1 MKNEVNRALV
11 AKKATRYLFLGL
23 LMTLALNVSARVFD
37 AGERLYINM
46 EAQSVK
52 DAGGDLQYGWYS
64 TTNNYNRAYFY
75 RGSNGAWSSMVT
87 QYAGTVWYVEA
98 PAGDWEYV
106 ILTRHS
112 SADASWDNKVTQTG
126 NIWLYYY
133 DNGVLKMHEQN
144 YIQNFYYGSYR
155 EEANWEYVAPA
166 PTGDPGTWPLAY
178 EDEQICTL
186 AAGSEYILQ
195 AKNYDYDNT
204 YAHSWFKYESGVWTR
219 LDQSEWYTVENSA
232 NKAITVT
239 LGPAYSDVYYF
250 LQCSRPT
257 MCRLVRVRINQNC
270 SEGAAGACKITSFVA
285 VAADANVTDQTSAVN
300 GVVAFDDKVNA
311 GQLKIWSPNIDTVV
325 INNEDIE
332 TPQTF
337 KLKGFDASSQKTY
350 TLYAKFLD
358 DATGEC
364 EASCSVTVTP
374 PAVSPIV
381 HTTTGTAA
389 DLRLVRF
396 TEEDVTLTPDNQTST
411 YFQWTNSANDDKIN
425 GTAQDNR
432 NLTFDAPAEE
442 QTIEYVFLATQD
454 PPEPAGNLIV
464 NGDMEYNGNF
474 TSSYTYWGIDIHEF
488 PTYSDPTKTEEEKS
502 GGYTL
507 TKNSHDFYHSYSE
520 VTPHSGAYFGLF
532 DSKVTN
538 NIEEQAAWVAS
549 TADNPNLKVEA
560 GVSYLFSFW
569 VANVNAFYQMNNGA
583 RLQFQISYN
592 GGSTWINLGAEI
604 DLNDYKDNRWHG
616 MSSITTPTAPSNNV
630 KIRVINKN
638 TSDKNIGND
647 FALDDIRFE
656 AITANTA
663 NIAALERFPV
673 TYHKCVINNATFAQR
688 QPNACGGTVADVD
701 YTISFIYPRGDLY
714 IYEGTTELAH
724 IAHADLEGKTSYS
737 GTIKDQPVDNAEHEL
752 TVYFL
757 DDNNF
762 RTDAP
767 EVYKYQAKEVPS
779 IALKGV
785 EWGVTS
791 CGVPTVTL
799 TADIY
804 YTNQNGELTVS
815 VDNLPGV
822 SATYSIEKS
831 EQDSVTVVIPGITA
845 DGATGHVLHV
855 SFAGS
860 HGCTDTYVIAEAAP
874 PAPSPCEIYYDTIC
888 LGEPYNEHGF
898 DIDNTLPV
906 GTHYFKNAIGEELY
920 LTVSDAKD
928 MYSKWTDV
936 LFISNPN
943 GKYVAYQWFKNGQPM
958 QGETLQRLYDP
969 NGMAGTNDL
978 YHCQM
983 TLADGSVIT
992 TCPQTFDQ
1000 TQRSAEASQGNNN
1013 QQQVIRRYRVS
1024 EHVYIIQTICGDRV
1038 ETQKI
1043 FTSYE

>member
-1 MKNEVNRALV
+1 MKNGKYIV
-11 AKKATRYLFLGL
+11 LGL
-23 LMTLALNVSARVFD
+23 LMSMALSVNARSFE
-37 AGERLYINM
+37 AGERLYFNGTP
-46 EAQSVK
+46 SS
-52 DAGGDLQYGWYS
+52 AGWWMDHTSNPSDPEYTRLW
-64 TTNNYNRAYFY
+64 AYFFNDDVNASY
-75 RGSNGAWSSMVT
+75 NKWVEAT
-87 QYAGTVWYVEA
+87 KYNQTVFYVE
-98 PAGDWEYV
+98 PNGNWKHV
-106 ILTRHS
+106 ILTRHRGWVN
-112 SADASWDNKVTQTG
+112 DPRLDDNCLNKTG
-126 NIWLYYY
+126 YIDLNVS
-133 DNGVLKMHEQN
+133 DKN
-144 YIQNFYYGSYR
+144 YMENFYYGDYQ
-155 EEANWEYVAPA
+155 EDANWWIVT
-166 PTGDPGTWPLAY
+166 PTPDQNVWSLSY
-178 EDEQICTL
+178 DNEQICTS
-186 AAGSEYILQ
+186 AAGTEYIL
-195 AKNYDYDNT
+195 APKNYDYERSKNH
-204 YAHSWFKYESGVWTR
+204 AWFAYSGGTWVR
-219 LDQSEWYTVENSA
+219 LDSA
-232 NKAITVT
+232 EFRAAEGPQDYMLT
-239 LGPAYSDVYYF
+239 LGAAYSDNYYY
-250 LQCSRPT
+250 LQAGKPT
-257 MCRLVRVRINQNC
+257 GCRLIRIRLNQDC
-270 SEGAAGACKITSFVA
+270 SEGAEGACKITSFVA

-311 GQLKIWSPNIDTVV
+311 GQLKIWSPNIDTVI

-337 KLKGFDASSQKTY
+337 KLKGFDASSTKTY
-350 TLYAKFLD
+350 TLYAKFLG
-358 DATGEC
+358 DATGDC

-389 DLRLVRF
+389 DPRLVRF

-488 PTYSDPTKTEEEKS
+488 PTYSDPTKSEEEKS

-507 TKNSHDFYHSYSE
+507 TKNSHDFYHTYNE
-520 VTPHSGAYFGLF
+520 VTPHSGSYFGLF
-532 DSKVTN
+532 DSKPN
-538 NIEEQAAWVAS
+538 GQNQAAWVAS

-560 GVSYLFSFW
+560 GVSYMFSFW
-569 VANVNAFYQMNNGA
+569 VANVNNFGEMDNGA

-592 GGSTWINLGAEI
+592 GGSTWNNIGEEINLK
-604 DLNDYKDNRWHG
+604 NYRDNRWHG
-616 MSSITTPTAPSNNV
+616 MSSITTPTAPSDNV
-630 KIRVINKN
+630 KIRVINHN
-638 TSDKNIGND
+638 VSAQNRGND

-663 NIAALERFPV
+663 NIAALEHFPV

-860 HGCTDTYVIAEAAP
+860 HGCTDAYVIAEAAP

-888 LGEPYNEHGF
+888 VGEPYNEHGF

-920 LTVSDAKD
+920 LTVADAKD

-943 GKYVAYQWFKNGQPM
+943 GKYIAYQWFKNGQPM

-1000 TQRSAEASQGNNN
+1000 TQRSAEASKNGNN